1 MGLERTIVERV
12 KTQLRNID
20 GGASYTYDVSGDD
33 QVVIGQTFSSH
44 RIPGVYLFVN
54 GTTTKQDAGRTV
66 LTRYDRQ
73 MKVQIEAWVPSTSA
87 SAGTA
92 LLDALDMQDDIFRAI
107 ESDRSLGGNV
117 RDVELEATT
126 YEGAEMDRPGLGM
139 VVCILTIRYTE
150 TAGA

>member
-1 MGLERTIVERV
+1 MALERTIMERV
-12 KTQLRNID
+12 KTQLQNID
-20 GGASYTYDVSGDD
+20 GGSSYTFNVSGSD
-33 QVVIGQTFSSH
+33 QVVIGQTFASH
-44 RIPGVYLFVN
+44 RVPGVYLFTN
-54 GTTTKQDAGRTV
+54 GTTTKQEAGRTV
-66 LTRYDRQ
+66 LTRYDRE

-87 SAGTA
+87 AAGTA

-117 RDVELEATT
+117 RDVELEGST